1 MTLKSMMLAGAAFA
15 LLAGCNGAAGGP
27 GAAAVPKTDA
37 EKVAMADEIATLM
50 SDPKMIDQM
59 FDGMGSQAM
68 ATLPDMCAQ
77 APAAEIAA
85 CQARMVQA
93 EPIIKGVMEE
103 TMNEAKA
110 MMPDL
115 MKELGAI
122 MAREYTGEELAV
134 MKGFYGSPEG
144 KSITQ
149 KQPAVMTEYMGKVMA
164 KMQPMQ
170 MSVMQKMMQRLSA
183 MEPAAPAAPN

>member
-1 MTLKSMMLAGAAFA
+1 MTFKSMMLVGAAFA
-15 LLAGCNGAAGGP
+15 LLAGCNGAGGAP
-27 GAAAVPKTDA
+27 AAPKTDA

-59 FDGMGSQAM
+59 FDGMGAQAM
-68 ATLPDMCAQ
+68 MTLPDMCST
-77 APAAEIAA
+77 APATEVAA
-85 CQARMVQA
+85 CQARMSQA
-93 EPIIKGVMEE
+93 EPIIKGVMDE

-149 KQPAVMTEYMGKVMA
+149 KQPAVMTEYMGKVME

-170 MSVMQKMMQRLSA
+170 MSVMQKMMERLST
-183 MEPAAPAAPN
+183 MPEPTAPN

>member
-85 CQARMVQA
+85 C
-93 EPIIKGVMEE
+93 
-103 TMNEAKA
+103 
-110 MMPDL
+110 
-115 MKELGAI
+115 
-122 MAREYTGEELAV
+122 
-134 MKGFYGSPEG
+134 
-144 KSITQ
+144 
-149 KQPAVMTEYMGKVMA
+149 
-164 KMQPMQ
+164 
-170 MSVMQKMMQRLSA
+170 
-183 MEPAAPAAPN
+183 